1 MTTGPHVAA
10 LMRADCPML
19 TADMPIRRA
28 VALLAEGGFAAA
40 PVVDDSGALT
50 GILTQKDC
58 FRPALHASYHQEWSG
73 TVADHM
79 THGAVTLTATDDLML
94 AATAFA
100 DHPHRVFP
108 VVEDGRPVGMLDRSE
123 VLAALVRLG

>member
-1 MTTGPHVAA
+1 MTMDFSVGAI
-10 LMRADCPML
+10 MQADCPAL
-19 TADMPIRRA
+19 SPGMPIRRA
-28 VALLAEGGFAAA
+28 VALLVEGGHDAA
-40 PVVDDSGALT
+40 PVLDDSGGLV

-58 FRPALHASYHQEWSG
+58 FRPAVHASYYQEWSG

-79 THGAVTLTATDDLML
+79 TGGAVTLGVGDDLML

-108 VVEDGRPVGMLDRSE
+108 VLDQGRPVGMLRRAD
-123 VLAALVRLG
+123 VLAALLRLG

>member
-1 MTTGPHVAA
+1 MTTDTNAGAI
-10 LMRADCPML
+10 MQADCPAL
-19 TADMPIRRA
+19 LPEMPIRRA
-28 VALLAEGGFAAA
+28 VALLVEGGHDAA
-40 PVVDDSGALT
+40 PVVDDSGALV

-58 FRPALHASYHQEWSG
+58 FRPALHASYYQEWSG

-79 THGAVTLTATDDLML
+79 TKGAVSLAAGDDLML

-108 VVEDGRPVGMLDRSE
+108 VLDQGRPVGMLRRSD
-123 VLAALVRLG
+123 VLAALLRLG

>member
-1 MTTGPHVAA
+1 MTSEASVGAI
-10 LMRADCPML
+10 MQADCPSLSPGMS
-19 TADMPIRRA
+19 IRRA
-28 VALLAEGGFAAA
+28 VALLVEGGHDAA
-40 PVVDDSGALT
+40 PVLDDSGALI

-58 FRPALHASYHQEWSG
+58 FRPAVHASYYQEWSG

-79 THGAVTLTATDDLML
+79 TRGAVTLEAGDDLMA

-108 VVEDGRPVGMLDRSE
+108 VLDQGRPAGMLRRAD
-123 VLAALVRLG
+123 VLAALLRLG